1 MIWIDSFDQPRFFII
16 SLYKESVG
24 EQIFLLVSF
33 LWFQFSW
40 KIWKIDHSVYRWMVM
55 DWPYLALARRRG
67 VEHLKLI
74 DSLNILNIIQYILSN
89 IMISPLFFLEIESI
103 LILDTNSETP
113 LPPENVCIV
122 ISVVTTIY
130 DVIMHTFERV
140 RRKGRLIIY

>member
-1 MIWIDSFDQPRFFII
+1 
-16 SLYKESVG
+16 
-24 EQIFLLVSF
+24 
-33 LWFQFSW
+33 
-40 KIWKIDHSVYRWMVM
+40 
-55 DWPYLALARRRG
+55 
-67 VEHLKLI
+67 
-74 DSLNILNIIQYILSN
+74 
-89 IMISPLFFLEIESI
+89 MISPLLFLEIESI